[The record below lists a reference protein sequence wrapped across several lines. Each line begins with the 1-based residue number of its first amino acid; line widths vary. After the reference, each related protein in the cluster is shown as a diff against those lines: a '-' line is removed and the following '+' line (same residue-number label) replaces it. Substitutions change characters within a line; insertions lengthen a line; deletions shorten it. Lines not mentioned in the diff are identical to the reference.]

1 MRAHAHT
8 RTRGLT
14 PRPALLRGFAAP
26 RQLPAT
32 HFPPLMLPSCSGG
45 SAPGW
50 RLTAR
55 LPKVIQK
62 CRKVAKSLEVKKNFF
77 IFAANS
83 KTQAYETA
91 RSYNESKRSFHGDR
105 QAGVCPGAQDVE
117 IAPGLNTKA
126 SRRKIWLLQVYDY
139 EG

>member
-8 RTRGLT
+8 RTRGLA

-32 HFPPLMLPSCSGG
+32 HFSPLMLPSCSGG
-45 SAPGW
+45 FAPGW

-62 CRKVAKSLEVKKNFF
+62 CRKVAKSLEVKKSFL
-77 IFAANS
+77 IFAPNF
-83 KTQAYETA
+83 KTKAYETT
-91 RSYNESKRSFHGDR
+91 RSYD
-105 QAGVCPGAQDVE
+105 
-117 IAPGLNTKA
+117 
-126 SRRKIWLLQVYDY
+126 